1 MLPMKLFAAL
11 ILSTLAVVACTQ
23 AAPRLVAPG
32 PSLDAFGQMDADHD
46 GALSPAEFARG
57 MADMA
62 KPDEARRLFT
72 RLDLDHDGLL
82 STAEYF
88 PEPKL

>member
-1 MLPMKLFAAL
+1 
-11 ILSTLAVVACTQ
+11 
-23 AAPRLVAPG
+23 
-32 PSLDAFGQMDADHD
+32 
-46 GALSPAEFARG
+46 
-57 MADMA
+57 MADLA